1 MIFSNFNVFNFRIWQ
16 AAPEDTDEVI
26 ETNVQGYIPRRM
38 LRKEKTLTETNVLNL
53 RWIFTR
59 PAMDA
64 NVKVL

>member
-1 MIFSNFNVFNFRIWQ
+1 MKILMRLLRRTYR
-16 AAPEDTDEVI
+16 A
-26 ETNVQGYIPRRM
+26 GYIPRRM